1 VALIT
6 CVLVVIIGSLR
17 NTIFVTVDLGLSPPL
32 TFNLPCRQ
40 VPANMPHDDRLS
52 VMQDEASK
60 ASIPGFGEVLTAAV
74 FEDLQVSVL
83 P

>member
-1 VALIT
+1 
-6 CVLVVIIGSLR
+6 
-17 NTIFVTVDLGLSPPL
+17 
-32 TFNLPCRQ
+32 
-40 VPANMPHDDRLS
+40 MPHDDRLS